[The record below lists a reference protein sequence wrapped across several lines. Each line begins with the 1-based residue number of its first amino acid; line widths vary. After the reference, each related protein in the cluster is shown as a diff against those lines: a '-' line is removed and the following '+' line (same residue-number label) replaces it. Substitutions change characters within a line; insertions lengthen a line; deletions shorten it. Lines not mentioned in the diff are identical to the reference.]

1 MSFSLSSVVFASACV
16 SAAWAFY
23 ANTPVVE
30 LTGKNFDKQV
40 FGDTNVWMV
49 EFYAPWCGHCQR
61 LTPEYTKAA
70 ENVEGLAKMGA
81 VNCDEESNK
90 QLCSKFGIQGFPT
103 IKILPWN
110 AKSSG
115 QAVDYQGARSAGS
128 IAKYLLEQI
137 PNHVTSVKDD
147 ASWKK
152 FLSKTGAETKKVLLF
167 SEKSDVSTLYKALAT
182 QFKDRLA
189 FAQAPHKGALADQ
202 FKVTSAPTLMV
213 LGADG
218 AGEPSLYDGK
228 LKPVAVGKFLA
239 GFAPKLKNADDSKQ
253 QDKKQKGKA
262 AAADDD
268 EPAEDEAP
276 RRATTPPQE
285 ELWRL
290 TSAEDYKARCQE
302 RSGTCVIGVFD
313 PLGDEFAQ
321 HVAALTTA
329 LEKQKG
335 GPMTFVWIDAFAQER
350 VLKSIGLFG
359 ADLPQVYFVN
369 DHRRVAG
376 RYIGPFDG
384 DAISSHIDRIKSG
397 TASVTKLGEK
407 VDIVGSFVTETAA
420 KTEL

>member
-1 MSFSLSSVVFASACV
+1 
-16 SAAWAFY
+16 
-23 ANTPVVE
+23 
-30 LTGKNFDKQV
+30 
-40 FGDTNVWMV
+40 
-49 EFYAPWCGHCQR
+49 
-61 LTPEYTKAA
+61 
-70 ENVEGLAKMGA
+70 
-81 VNCDEESNK
+81 
-90 QLCSKFGIQGFPT
+90 
-103 IKILPWN
+103 
-110 AKSSG
+110 
-115 QAVDYQGARSAGS
+115 
-128 IAKYLLEQI
+128 
-137 PNHVTSVKDD
+137 
-147 ASWKK
+147 
-152 FLSKTGAETKKVLLF
+152 VLLF
-167 SEKSDVSTLYKALAT
+167 SDKSDVSTLYKALAT
-182 QFKDRLA
+182 QYKDRLA

-202 FKVTSAPTLMV
+202 FKVTTAPTLMV

-218 AGEPSLYDGK
+218 TGEPSLYEGK

-253 QDKKQKGKA
+253 QESKGKKGKA
-262 AAADDD
+262 SSSDEAAE
-268 EPAEDEAP
+268 EPAEEEAP
-276 RRATTPPQE
+276 RRSSTPPQD

-302 RSGTCVIGVFD
+302 RSGTCVIGIFD

-321 HVAALTTA
+321 HVAALTAA

-384 DAISSHIDRIKSG
+384 EAISSHIDRIKSG
-397 TASVTKLGEK
+397 TASVTKLNEK
-407 VDIVGSFVTETAA
+407 VDIVGSFVTESGAA

>member
-1 MSFSLSSVVFASACV
+1 MAFS
-16 SAAWAFY
+16 
-23 ANTPVVE
+23 
-30 LTGKNFDKQV
+30 
-40 FGDTNVWMV
+40 
-49 EFYAPWCGHCQR
+49 
-61 LTPEYTKAA
+61 
-70 ENVEGLAKMGA
+70 
-81 VNCDEESNK
+81 
-90 QLCSKFGIQGFPT
+90 SKFGIQGFPT

-110 AKSSG
+110 AKNSG

-137 PNHVTSVKDD
+137 PNQVTNVKDD

-167 SEKSDVSTLYKALAT
+167 SEKSEVSTLFKALAT

-202 FKVTSAPTLMV
+202 FKVTTAPTLMV

-218 AGEPSLYDGK
+218 TGEPSLYEGK

-239 GFAPKLKNADDSKQ
+239 GFAPKLKNADDSSSSNNKKQ
-253 QDKKQKGKA
+253 QQKEE
-262 AAADDD
+262 AAAD
-268 EPAEDEAP
+268 EEEAP

-302 RSGTCVIGVFD
+302 RSGTCVIGIFD

-321 HVAALTTA
+321 HVAALTAA

-369 DHRRVAG
+369 DNRRVSG

-384 DAISSHIDRIKSG
+384 DAISAHIDRIKSG
-397 TASVTKLGEK
+397 TASVTKLNEK
-407 VDIVGSFVTETAA
+407 VDIVGSFVSERAA
-420 KTEL
+420 GKTEL

>member
-1 MSFSLSSVVFASACV
+1 MSFSLSSLVLASACV

-90 QLCSKFGIQGFPT
+90 QLCGKFGIQGFPT

-110 AKSSG
+110 AKSAG
-115 QAVDYQGARSAGS
+115 QAVDYQGQRSAGS
-128 IAKYLLEQI
+128 IAKFLLDQI
-137 PNHVTSVKDD
+137 PNQVTNVKDD
-147 ASWKK
+147 AAWKK
-152 FLSKTGAETKKVLLF
+152 FLAKTGAETKKVLLF
-167 SEKSDVSTLYKALAT
+167 SDKSDVSTLYKALAT

-202 FKVTSAPTLMV
+202 FKVTAAPTLMV

-218 AGEPSLYDGK
+218 AGEPSLYEGK

-239 GFAPKLKNADDSKQ
+239 GFAPKLKNADDSSGK
-253 QDKKQKGKA
+253 QDKGNKKA
-262 AAADDD
+262 AAE
-268 EPAEDEAP
+268 EPAEEEAP
-276 RRATTPPQE
+276 RRSATPPQD

-302 RSGTCVIGVFD
+302 RSGTCVIGIFD
-313 PLGDEFAQ
+313 PLGDEFAA
-321 HVAALTTA
+321 HVAALTAA

-376 RYIGPFDG
+376 RYIGAFDG
-384 DAISSHIDRIKSG
+384 EAISAHIDRIKSG
-397 TASVTKLGEK
+397 TASVTKLNEK
-407 VDIVGSFVTETAA
+407 VDIVGSFVTESAAA